1 MTRRDYGRLAATN
14 GSVGVAGGGLGRK
27 LGGNGSLLEQGSCMR
42 ERGDEFRTG
51 VVPAKA
57 QNRVR
62 LNIVSSL
69 AVTDSTPAGIILRK
83 LLKVMKNPRLAVA
96 LLNAQLRLRG
106 GTTVPL
112 SVRLHGKIRMSGVG
126 HLVLGNGITLVGNIV
141 PIEFVS
147 HKGACIRIGDHTFIN
162 YGSSISAHEL
172 VSIGRHCLLGHYT
185 LILDNNEHDLQQ
197 HRILPPSNPVVIED
211 HVWIGS
217 LVCILPGV
225 RIGHHSAVGA
235 GSVVTSDIPPY
246 CLAAG
251 NPARVI
257 RGIAA
262 GDGISPIDRFP
273 NQNGPLSWP

>member
-1 MTRRDYGRLAATN
+1 MLIAGTKGACMGR
-14 GSVGVAGGGLGRK
+14 
-27 LGGNGSLLEQGSCMR
+27 
-42 ERGDEFRTG
+42 RGDEFHTL
-51 VVPAKA
+51 P
-57 QNRVR
+57 
-62 LNIVSSL
+62 
-69 AVTDSTPAGIILRK
+69 VTPRK
-83 LLKVMKNPRLAVA
+83 LLKVMKNPRLIVA
-96 LLNAQLRLRG
+96 LLNAQLRLRVRG

-112 SVRLHGKIRMSGVG
+112 SVRLHGKIRTSGGG
-126 HLVLGNGITLVGNIV
+126 HLVLGNGVSLVGNIV

-185 LILDNNEHDLQQ
+185 LILDNKEHDFQR
-197 HRILPPSNPVVIED
+197 HCILPPSDPVVIED
-211 HVWIGS
+211 FVWIGS
-217 LVCILPGV
+217 HVCILPGV

-262 GDGISPIDRFP
+262 GDGVSPSI
-273 NQNGPLSWP
+273 QVV